1 MEQVLENALVGA
13 LKAYILYI
21 PEVLDGERL
30 PPIFQSWELDTENL
44 LRDANLIGAAHF
56 LREIYQQAISTFEN
70 EAEKDLYVNNLQG
83 LIRAIVRV
91 QIK

>member
-1 MEQVLENALVGA
+1 MEPVLENALVGA

-21 PEVLDGERL
+21 PEFLDKERL
-30 PPIFQSWELDTENL
+30 SSIFQSWELDIENL
-44 LRDANLIGAAHF
+44 LRDANLIGVAHF

-70 EAEKDLYVNNLQG
+70 KAEKDLYVDNLQG
-83 LIRAIVRV
+83 LIKAIVRV